1 MRNCGALGLIFASMY
16 DDAVREC
23 TMVRAM
29 GSVPFGGRY
38 RLIDFT
44 LSSMVNAGISKV
56 GVITKSHYQ
65 SLMDHLGSGK
75 AWDLSRKNEGLF
87 FLPPRSSDDAK
98 YQGRVGSLKDVM
110 PFLHHSKEK
119 LVILADCHM
128 VSSMDLDAMIEQ
140 HNKSGADVTF
150 ACRKG
155 VVPNLPDIPQ
165 ARIDERGRVTEM
177 FLGKYSDDEAYYGV
191 GVYIMGKDWLMRTV
205 NEAVAR
211 NHYHFERI
219 LQERLREYV
228 VRAYEVPELVMPI
241 YSMESYFKANMA
253 LLDSKVREELFPKH
267 RPVYTK
273 LLDCAPAHYGLH
285 SQVENSLVADG
296 TFIDGTVKNCI
307 IFRGVTVCRD
317 AKLENCVI
325 MQGGTVEKGCSLG
338 NIVADKNV
346 LFREGKALQGSDSY
360 PVYIAKNTVV

>member
-1 MRNCGALGLIFASMY
+1 MRNCTALGLIFANMY
-16 DDAVREC
+16 DDAIREC
-23 TMVRAM
+23 TQVRSM

-65 SLMDHLGSGK
+65 SLMDHIGSGK

-87 FLPPRSSDDAK
+87 FLPPLSSDDAK
-98 YQGRVGSLKDVM
+98 YQGRVDSLKDVM
-110 PFLHHSKEK
+110 PFLHHSKEE

-128 VSSMDLDAMIEQ
+128 VASLDLDAVIEQ
-140 HNKSGADVTF
+140 HVKSGADVTF

-155 VVPNLPDIPQ
+155 TVPDLPDIPQ
-165 ARIDERGRVTEM
+165 VKMDESGRVVDM
-177 FLGKYSDDEAYYGV
+177 LLGKFSDEEAYYGI
-191 GVYIMGKDWLMRTV
+191 GVYIMRKEWLMRTV

-219 LQERLREYV
+219 LQSHLQTYRVQAYV
-228 VRAYEVPELVMPI
+228 VSELVMPI
-241 YSMESYFKANMA
+241 YSLESYFKANMA
-253 LLDSKVREELFPKH
+253 LLDPETRAKLFPKH

-273 LLDCAPAHYGLH
+273 LLDCAPTHYGLH
-285 SQVENSLVADG
+285 GHTEDSLVADG
-296 TFIDGTVKNCI
+296 TYIDGTVKNCV

-317 AKLENCVI
+317 AYLENCVV
-325 MQGGTVEKGCSLG
+325 MQGGTVEKGCTLKS
-338 NIVADKNV
+338 IVADKNV
-346 LFREGKALQGSDSY
+346 LFREGRALQGSDSY
-360 PVYIAKNTVV
+360 PVYITKNTVV